1 VPENVM
7 PEAARERFAETARRR
22 RIPLRNQD
30 RIRMRPSMSEIRF
43 IVYPI

>member
-1 VPENVM
+1 M
-7 PEAARERFAETARRR
+7 ARVRPGAVCETARRR

-43 IVYPI
+43 IVYLIW